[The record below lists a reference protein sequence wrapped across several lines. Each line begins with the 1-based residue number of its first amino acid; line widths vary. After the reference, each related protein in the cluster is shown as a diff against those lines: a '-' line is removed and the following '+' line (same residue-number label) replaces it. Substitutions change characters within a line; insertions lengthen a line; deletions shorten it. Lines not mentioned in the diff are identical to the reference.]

1 MKKVIGLILGVAI
14 IFAAGHALAW
24 QTVEGG
30 SAQWTSYNVG
40 GPNNNAGGMNYSE
53 GTYSAEG
60 CFLAFGGA
68 TADGVTKANVA
79 GGSNWRAAGA
89 CTHSES
95 NALSSGIFGPA
106 STGVYGEGIVGHNT
120 YLDAGTG
127 GSTYGMASYEY
138 GTTNSGFL
146 ASYSQGSGTAMTGGI
161 VTRNY
166 VPNGVA
172 AHARSG
178 SFSVAG
184 AH

>member
-1 MKKVIGLILGVAI
+1 
-14 IFAAGHALAW
+14 
-24 QTVEGG
+24 
-30 SAQWTSYNVG
+30 
-40 GPNNNAGGMNYSE
+40 MNYSE

-95 NALSSGIFGPA
+95 NALSSGILGPA

-138 GTTNSGFL
+138 GTTNSGCL
-146 ASYSQGSGTAMTGGI
+146 ASYSQGSGTAMTGGF
-161 VTRNY
+161 VYRNT

-178 SFSVAG
+178 SFSMAG